1 MLSYCYHSKR
11 YWKKPK
17 VLKQKKGRTM
27 VTSNCLVVGS
37 KKSTFIIEQEA
48 SKFLSS
54 LVIKTLL
61 IQIPIVGPGIGK
73 V

>member
-1 MLSYCYHSKR
+1 
-11 YWKKPK
+11 
-17 VLKQKKGRTM
+17 M

-37 KKSTFIIEQEA
+37 KKSIFIIEQEA

>member
-1 MLSYCYHSKR
+1 MLSQQKIL
-11 YWKKPK
+11 KKTK
-17 VLKQKKGRTM
+17 SLKTKKGRIM

-37 KKSTFIIEQEA
+37 KKSIFIIEQEA